1 MLEFQA
7 TVSPT
12 GTTLPFSLL
21 FFSFRSFPFLFLFF
35 SLLFFLKGPGFK
47 SMLDGYKGE

>member
-21 FFSFRSFPFLFLFF
+21 FFSFPFLSFPFPFLF
-35 SLLFFLKGPGFK
+35 SPFLSKGPGFQINV
-47 SMLDGYKGE
+47 GRV